1 MLSLGTGTEKEAIS
15 PGASDFRHVFQDG
28 FIPRL
33 YRSFISSLDG
43 QSIWRDL
50 QNRLDQKSRKDY
62 FRLNVSLFKEQ
73 WTIDNVDQMS
83 ELRKLVYLQSRKN
96 QNLEEIAFTLMVS
109 SFFFELVKPP
119 TFTRGSYHC
128 EGTIRSR
135 LHSVPV
141 EQLLKRI
148 ENSIWTFVTDTENL
162 GYYKPDYETCAVC
175 HRYQKCV
182 EFSVRLPTDPFT
194 IYMQST
200 ATARR
205 KVSGFPQTI
214 SWFITQQH
222 LAADFGTPNHGKTT
236 YKPCEVC
243 NALGPRPNLKRK
255 SSNESSKKPEA
266 RKKPRDIS
274 PE

>member
-1 MLSLGTGTEKEAIS
+1 
-15 PGASDFRHVFQDG
+15 
-28 FIPRL
+28 
-33 YRSFISSLDG
+33 
-43 QSIWRDL
+43 
-50 QNRLDQKSRKDY
+50 
-62 FRLNVSLFKEQ
+62 
-73 WTIDNVDQMS
+73 MS

-274 PE
+274 PEWHDWFEIKVQLLNAFALRNSSKIGLWRHSTRVAIFEDRHELPLVDSWVLICTLVPVFDVQ